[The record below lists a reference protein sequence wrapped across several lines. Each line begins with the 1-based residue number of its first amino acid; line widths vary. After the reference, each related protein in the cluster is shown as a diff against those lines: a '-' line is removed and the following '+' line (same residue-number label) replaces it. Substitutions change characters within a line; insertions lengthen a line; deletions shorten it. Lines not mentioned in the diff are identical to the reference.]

1 MGQEEILKRVMPHS
15 YEAEQSVL
23 GSMLMDRDAVAVA
36 AASLAKE
43 DFYVSQ
49 HAVFFESI
57 VELYNGGK
65 PVDLITV
72 QDKLK
77 EKDVPPEVQSLD
89 FVKEIVSYVPTS
101 SNIKAYCSIVKEK
114 AMLRRFIHTAQ
125 EIENA
130 CYAGNKS
137 ADEIAEDTEKAVFE
151 VLLKNDDKDPVSVRE
166 AAEIA
171 LTKVEENSK
180 IEGNITGIPT
190 GYKKLDELTGGL
202 QRGELVILAARPSMG
217 KTAFALNI
225 LKNVAFK
232 AKRPAI
238 MFSLEMGT
246 NSLMNRFL
254 SMESKVETT
263 KLRNGKLTDD
273 EWESLVKSVINV
285 SQGNLKIDD
294 TGALTVNEI
303 RSKCRKEKV
312 KGGLDLIV
320 IDYLQLMS
328 GGKKA
333 PENRQQ
339 EITEISRG
347 LKALAKEMDCPVIAL
362 SQLSRAPEA
371 RQDHRPMLADLRESG
386 SIEQDADVVMFLYR
400 DDYYTKAESEKPGET
415 DVIIAKQ
422 RNGALDDVTLHFK
435 PETTSF
441 YETVPNTTA

>member
-1 MGQEEILKRVMPHS
+1 MGQEDIIKRVMPHS

-23 GSMLMDRDAVAVA
+23 GSMLMDRDAVSVA
-36 AASLAKE
+36 AVSLEKE
-43 DFYVSQ
+43 EFYVSQ
-49 HAVFFESI
+49 HAMLFESI
-57 VELYNGGK
+57 MDLYNAGK
-65 PVDLITV
+65 PIDLVTV
-72 QDKLK
+72 QNKLK
-77 EKDVPPEVQSLD
+77 EKDVPPEMLTLD
-89 FVKEIVSYVPTS
+89 FIKDIVGTVPTS
-101 SNIKAYCSIVKEK
+101 TNIKAYCKIVREK
-114 AMLRRFIHTAQ
+114 AQLRRFIHTAQ

-137 ADEIAEDTEKAVFE
+137 AEEIAEDTEREVFE
-151 VLLKNDDKDPVSVRE
+151 VLLKNDDKDPVSVRD
-166 AAEIA
+166 AAETA
-171 LTKVEENSK
+171 LTKIEENSK
-180 IEGNITGIPT
+180 IEGNITGVPT

-202 QRGELVILAARPSMG
+202 QKGELVILAARPSMG

-232 AKRPAI
+232 AKRPAL

-254 SMESKVETT
+254 SMESKVEAT
-263 KLRNGKLTDD
+263 KLRNGKLTDE
-273 EWESLVKSVINV
+273 EWDNLVRSVINV
-285 SQGNLKIDD
+285 SSGNLKIDD

-312 KGGLDLIV
+312 KNGLDLIV

-328 GGKKA
+328 GGRKA

-347 LKALAKEMDCPVIAL
+347 LKALAKEMDCPVLAL

-386 SIEQDADVVMFLYR
+386 SIEQDADIVMFLYR

-422 RNGALDDVTLHFK
+422 RNGALDDVTLKFI
-435 PETTSF
+435 PETTGF
-441 YETVPNTTA
+441 YEIDFYKK